1 MKNLFYLILLC
12 IPCIV
17 FAQSNKCASHVDSV
31 IYNPILG
38 GKVIGTGRLQFY
50 TKPFIE
56 CEMKGVFVIPGDGLT
71 IYSSTADSK
80 WVEVMYINPKTSNDV
95 MGWVQKNRIKETG
108 SMGSTN

>member
-1 MKNLFYLILLC
+1 MKNLIYLIFLL
-12 IPCIV
+12 PC
-17 FAQSNKCASHVDSV
+17 FSYGQSNKCIGNVEKV

-38 GKVIGTGRLQFY
+38 GKVIGAGRLQFY

-56 CEMKGVFVIPGDGLT
+56 CEMKGVFIIPGDGLT

-108 SMGSTN
+108 SMGSKN